1 MKKLLAILLTFVLVM
16 GLTACGESEVESK
29 VTSTP
34 ESVVESEV
42 VESEVVESEVVE
54 SEAVESEAVES
65 EAVESE
71 AVESEVITFT
81 LDYDALAS
89 WITGGYLGD
98 TSNGAPALLAIDDE
112 ATVAIAVFG
121 NNDTMEAVSFLGEL
135 VDNGDDTVTITDPES
150 ELSLTFGFVDNGDGT
165 YAMDMGEEL
174 GLATLTPVELEE
186 LLEALKM
193 SIDNY
198 THIA

>member
-42 VESEVVESEVVE
+42 
-54 SEAVESEAVES
+54 
-65 EAVESE
+65 VESE